1 MINRYFAVSVVV
13 CVAGSTML
21 VLATCDAL
29 YLREQMM
36 GWALA
41 VANVFIAVVIN
52 RRAMVAKRKAAAT
65 ATLVLNGMR
74 LLLLILVLFLVR
86 LSGMANFQPFLI
98 AAVMGYGC
106 FMFSEVL
113 TIYKTCL

>member
-1 MINRYFAVSVVV
+1 MAVGV
-13 CVAGSTML
+13 CGAGSTML

-41 VANVFIAVVIN
+41 VANVLIAVVIN

-86 LSGMANFQPFLI
+86 LSGMAYFQPFLI

-106 FMFSEVL
+106 FMLSEVL